1 MKNTGLISIIAAVVC
16 MTACSSNKE
25 IELNSWMSGL
35 SDETPAWQLSIP
47 GAHDA
52 ATSGIPKGTVAHLA
66 TCTQSFTLSEQFDKG
81 IRFFDLR
88 PGFDGN
94 AETGIDLSKMTIMH
108 SYTNTGVTA
117 DEALAA
123 ITGKVRENPSEF
135 ALIVFRIE
143 NNDFTPEVLSAAKDS
158 LCNLLKKYA
167 EQGVLLESFKEGMTV
182 GDMRGKVLVINRN
195 GYEGR
200 YSCGAHATG
209 WGGVDSIVS
218 PDGTQKAAIDV
229 QDDYEWEDDGSCGAG
244 KTASF
249 AQHAAQF
256 AKESAEGE
264 CWGVNH
270 VSGYFMRDGLPR
282 PHEFA
287 EAVAPEVCKWLAESA
302 DKTPLGGVMIDYAG
316 DPAYMGDE
324 IIRLVIERNF

>member
-1 MKNTGLISIIAAVVC
+1 MKKTALLALICAAAC
-16 MTACSSNKE
+16 LTACNTDSFKTD
-25 IELNSWMSGL
+25 SWMKKLPDS
-35 SDETPAWQLSIP
+35 TPAWQLSIP

-52 ATSGIPKGTVAHLA
+52 ATSGIPEGTIAHLT
-66 TCTQSFTLSEQFDKG
+66 TCTQSFTLAEQFDKG

-88 PGFDGN
+88 PGFDGD
-94 AETGIDLSKMTIMH
+94 DLSSMTIMH

-123 ITGKVRENPSEF
+123 ITGKVSQHPSEF
-135 ALIVFRIE
+135 AIIVFRIE

-158 LCNLLKKYA
+158 LCNLEKKYV
-167 EQGVLLESFKEGMTV
+167 EKGIMFDSFKEGMTV
-182 GDMRGKVLVINRN
+182 GDLRGKVLVINRN
-195 GYEGR
+195 GYEDR
-200 YSCGAHATG
+200 FWCGARATG
-209 WGGVDSIVS
+209 WGGNDAIVS
-218 PDGTQKAAIDV
+218 PDGSQSAAIDV
-229 QDDYEWEDDGSCGAG
+229 QDDYEWEDDGTCAAG
-244 KTASF
+244 KTESF
-249 AQHAAQF
+249 AKHAAQF
-256 AKESAEGE
+256 GKESMERE

-287 EAVAPEVCKWLAESA
+287 EAVAPEVCKWLAASE

-324 IIRLVIERNF
+324 IIRLVIKRNF